1 MEINLSEKQFG
12 GYSSFV
18 SYLLLFLT
26 LSGLCLRR
34 PARERT
40 SQDVQCFFFSFS
52 FFFPPLSSRLF
63 LFPQRLGSVPVDSLG
78 LRGSTLFSHSALKFY
93 VSLRHLKGFVIWG
106 DFPHQYFISEHQLCF
121 LQSLMRGRR
130 SGCGARRLRQ
140 SAASNNLPTHHQ
152 MAPFYMGGDHGGGRF
167 SQFQVIVYLQATGC
181 IESTQV
187 DMGRKGNRCNYK

>member
-1 MEINLSEKQFG
+1 MEINLSEKQFE

-34 PARERT
+34 PAHERT
-40 SQDVQCFFFSFS
+40 SQDVQCFFFPFLFFS
-52 FFFPPLSSRLF
+52 PLSSRLF
-63 LFPQRLGSVPVDSLG
+63 LFPQRLGSAPVDSLG

-106 DFPHQYFISEHQLCF
+106 DFPHQYFISKHQLCF

-140 SAASNNLPTHHQ
+140 SAASNNSPTHPQ
-152 MAPFYMGGDHGGGRF
+152 LAPFYMGWDHGGGRS
-167 SQFQVIVYLQATGC
+167 SQFQVIMYLQGTWC
-181 IESTQV
+181 IESTEV
-187 DMGRKGNRCNYK
+187 DMGHPGGHCNYK